1 VRLKCYA
8 KINLGLRVIGLRP
21 DRYHELRTVF
31 QTVSLFDTLEAWRA
45 RGPSRV
51 VLQCNIG
58 QIADSQNLAARA
70 AADMAAQLKLSGT
83 IHLRLH
89 KRIPMGAGLGGG
101 SSDAAAALR
110 AVARLAGR
118 GPDPACQLA
127 MAAKLG
133 ADVPFFL
140 LGGTALGL
148 GRGTEVYALKDVSR
162 SWLVLVHPP
171 VQINTAQAY
180 AALDQ
185 QRDARQVQENE
196 KEKRGSPVLPL
207 TESPETD
214 KIYSFCARHWD
225 YGRDCR
231 RDWKRDR
238 VGAPAVAWRD
248 RLELVND
255 FEAVVLETYPQI
267 ARLKKQLIRTGA
279 YPALLSG
286 SGSAVYGL
294 CESRRKA
301 QHAGRELAARFPEC
315 RVWVLRTVSGSESL
329 GSFGA
334 R

>member
-1 VRLKCYA
+1 M
-8 KINLGLRVIGLRP
+8 GLRP

-31 QTVSLFDTLEAWRA
+31 QTVSLFDTLEAWRE

-51 VLQCNIG
+51 VLQCNIAPL
-58 QIADSQNLAARA
+58 ADSRNLAARA
-70 AADMAAQLKLSGT
+70 AADMAAQLKLNGT

-118 GPDPACQLA
+118 SPESERWLE
-127 MAAKLG
+127 MAEKLG

-162 SWLVLVHPP
+162 HWLVLVHPP
-171 VQINTAQAY
+171 VHVNTPQAY
-180 AALDQ
+180 AALDR
-185 QRDARQVQENE
+185 QRDARQVQRNE
-196 KEKRGSPVLPL
+196 KEKRRRPVLPL
-207 TESPETD
+207 TESLEND
-214 KIYSFCARHWD
+214 KIHSFCARCW
-225 YGRDCR
+225 
-231 RDWKRDR
+231 DWKRK
-238 VGAPAVAWRD
+238 RD
-248 RLELVND
+248 ELELVND
-255 FEAVVLETYPQI
+255 FEPVVFETYPQI

-279 YPALLSG
+279 SPALLSG

-301 QHAGRELAARFPEC
+301 QRAGRELAARFPEC
-315 RVWVLRTVSGSESL
+315 RVWVLRTVSGQESL
-329 GSFGA
+329 A
-334 R
+334 V